1 MRKVLIDIYEDEPNA
16 FGPASVSENP
26 YKDLDDVNEF
36 HLRKSQVKVKAENKQ
51 IKKRIFSCP
60 RQSREVEAKIFYLV
74 EAII

>member
-36 HLRKSQVKVKAENKQ
+36 DLRKSQVKVKAENKQ
-51 IKKRIFSCP
+51 IKRTIFSCP
-60 RQSREVEAKIFYLV
+60 RQSREVEAKIV